1 MAKCYRSELLGVL
14 GNPVDE
20 NPTGVMIEAGCR
32 AVGLDYRYLNM
43 KIAPENFDGT
53 IQALKILGFRGVNI
67 TVPYKV
73 RVVKLLD
80 HISDEAKVMGAVN
93 TITFENGLA
102 YGENTDGKGFTKSL
116 KDGNV
121 DLKGK
126 KVVIL
131 GAGGAARAVTVEL
144 AKEGVSAIT
153 VVNRTKETGEKLVNL
168 LNERTSA
175 KAEYAV
181 WTPSFEIPED
191 TDILVQAT
199 SIGLYPDPNIPD
211 INYDSL
217 KKDLV
222 VCDAVFNPFISGFLK
237 KADAQGCR
245 IFKGLD
251 MLVNQGVIGF
261 EIWTGKKAPVEVMR
275 TALQNEFSAES

>member
-20 NPTGVMIEAGCR
+20 NPTGVMIEAGRR

-131 GAGGAARAVTVEL
+131 GAGGA
-144 AKEGVSAIT
+144 
-153 VVNRTKETGEKLVNL
+153 
-168 LNERTSA
+168 
-175 KAEYAV
+175 Y
-181 WTPSFEIPED
+181 
-191 TDILVQAT
+191 
-199 SIGLYPDPNIPD
+199 
-211 INYDSL
+211 
-217 KKDLV
+217 
-222 VCDAVFNPFISGFLK
+222 SG
-237 KADAQGCR
+237 
-245 IFKGLD
+245 
-251 MLVNQGVIGF
+251 
-261 EIWTGKKAPVEVMR
+261 
-275 TALQNEFSAES
+275 SYS